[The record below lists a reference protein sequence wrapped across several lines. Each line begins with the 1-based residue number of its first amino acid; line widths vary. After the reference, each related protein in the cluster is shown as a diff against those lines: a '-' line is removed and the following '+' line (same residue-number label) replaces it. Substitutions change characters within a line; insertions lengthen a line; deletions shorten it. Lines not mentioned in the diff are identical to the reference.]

1 MPGDI
6 LDNANIGWMSLQ
18 GEILAGFVGPK
29 KAKQTYLG
37 PSVQKSNGA
46 KDMATR
52 TVATLRF

>member
-1 MPGDI
+1 
-6 LDNANIGWMSLQ
+6 MSLQ
-18 GEILAGFVGPK
+18 GEILAGFVGQK